1 MKWCSVRS
9 HYTADADS
17 DLCWMSS
24 TCALNTSRSLTS
36 LLLFVI
42 GKFLDGAAM
51 AEAAD
56 RTGQPFSQS
65 VSRAL
70 GTRRAGLQRAEGRL
84 RLEVRHGLGL
94 PIRATDGIVFWK
106 KSDSVFILVES
117 ISFWLHYSHSQW
129 SKCFTHQRIIQH
141 NTVEGVSLP
150 LFLFHNVQMVP
161 GSGLKKQ
168 DKLLHVLQVTGGTL
182 ALFFFKYT
190 LSSCSTRFFLWF
202 KHRLVSALCVWH
214 IQSRQISWW
223 GR

>member
-17 DLCWMSS
+17 DLCSMSS
-24 TCALNTSRSLTS
+24 ACALNTSRSLTS

-42 GKFLDGAAM
+42 GKFLDGAAV

-106 KSDSVFILVES
+106 KSDNVFILVES

-161 GSGLKKQ
+161 GSGLKKTRQ
-168 DKLLHVLQVTGGTL
+168 TSSCFAGNWRNFSP
-182 ALFFFKYT
+182 FFFQIHFVVLFNT
-190 LSSCSTRFFLWF
+190 FLF
-202 KHRLVSALCVWH
+202 V
-214 IQSRQISWW
+214 IQT
-223 GR
+223 